1 MSNAPDSPPLALTG
15 SCLCGAISYE
25 LRSSPKAVSHC
36 HCRIC
41 QKAHGAAF
49 ATYGSVPV
57 KDLVFTQGQE
67 QLRSFA
73 SSPGITRCFCQQ
85 CGSSLTWHSAHYAE
99 GAWISVAL
107 ASLDSELVV
116 GGQRHVN
123 RGMGMGWVDFGMG

>member
-15 SCLCGAISYE
+15 SCLCGAIAYE

-49 ATYGSVPV
+49 ATYGSVPA

-67 QLRSFA
+67 QPWEETVAQTLGDLGEGSAA
-73 SSPGITRCFCQQ
+73 SDRPRESKGERK
-85 CGSSLTWHSAHYAE
+85 
-99 GAWISVAL
+99 
-107 ASLDSELVV
+107 
-116 GGQRHVN
+116 
-123 RGMGMGWVDFGMG
+123 

>member
-1 MSNAPDSPPLALTG
+1 MSQPQEKHG
-15 SCLCGAISYE
+15 SCLCGAIAYE

-57 KDLVFTQGQE
+57 KDLVFTRGQE
-67 QLRSFA
+67 QLRCFA
-73 SSPGITRCFCQQ
+73 SSPGITRCFCRR
-85 CGSSLTWHSAHYAE
+85 CGSSLSWHSEHYAE

-107 ASLDSELVV
+107 ATLDSEFVV

-123 RGMGMGWVDFGMG
+123 RGVGMGWVDCRMG